1 MNSLDSLR
9 WQARR
14 VQSNWRWSLS
24 LLVPAVTL
32 GLLPFRSH
40 LELGTVLLLHLLA
53 VVLVA
58 ALGTVEIAV
67 LAAVVAVSLVNWV
80 FTLPYGSL
88 QIANPRTVVDLT
100 VFLVVATT
108 LALVVRRSRRSEAHA
123 EQVEVERAQV
133 EEIDR
138 SRTALLA
145 AIGHDLRTPIATI
158 KATAS
163 GVIARDVQWS
173 ASDLADAWA
182 LIDEESD
189 RLADLLTNLLDQAR
203 LEAGSQMVK
212 TTEIEVA
219 DLARSHRVPG
229 IRVRLEVPSDLPLVV
244 ADPGLMER
252 VMHNIV
258 ANVQRHGGVNADV
271 LISAARDGEYVQLIV
286 DDNGRG
292 VSADRLDVIFQPF
305 QVAGDRVRGGT
316 GLGMAIVKAFVEA
329 MGGTVAAS
337 ASPRGG
343 LRVTISLPV
352 AP

>member
-1 MNSLDSLR
+1 M
-9 WQARR
+9 
-14 VQSNWRWSLS
+14 

-32 GLLPFRSH
+32 AMLPFRPH
-40 LELGTVLLLHLLA
+40 LELGTVLLVHLLV

-58 ALGTVEIAV
+58 VLGTVEIAV
-67 LAAVVAVSLVNWV
+67 VAAVVAVSLVNWV
-80 FTLPYGSL
+80 FTKPYGSL

-100 VFLVVATT
+100 AFLVVALT
-108 LALVVRRSRRSEAHA
+108 LALLVRRSRRSEAHA

-145 AIGHDLRTPIATI
+145 ALGHDLRTPIATI

-163 GVIARDVQWS
+163 GVLASDVEWT
-173 ASDLADAWA
+173 AEDLADAWT

-189 RLADLLTNLLDQAR
+189 RLADLLTNLLDKAR
-203 LEAGSQMVK
+203 IEAGSQIVK
-212 TTEIEVA
+212 ITKVEVA
-219 DLARSHRVPG
+219 DLMRGHRVAG
-229 IRVRLEVPSDLPLVV
+229 VRVRLDIPSHLPLVL

-252 VMHNIV
+252 VMHNVI
-258 ANVQRHGGVNADV
+258 ANVQRHAGADADV
-271 LISAARDGEYVQLIV
+271 VVTAARADTEVVIDI

-292 VSADRLDVIFQPF
+292 LPPERLAGIFQPF

-316 GLGMAIVKAFVEA
+316 GLGMAIVKGFVEA
-329 MGGTVAAS
+329 MGGSVS
-337 ASPRGG
+337 ALPSPRGG
-343 LRVTISLPV
+343 LRISIRLPV